1 VLSLTESVQVAYGTF
16 ENCLKTKDYTDLAP
30 DVVENKVFCPGVG
43 QVLALTVE
51 GGNDREELVSITHE

>member
-1 VLSLTESVQVAYGTF
+1 
-16 ENCLKTKDYTDLAP
+16 
-30 DVVENKVFCPGVG
+30 VVENKVFCPGVG